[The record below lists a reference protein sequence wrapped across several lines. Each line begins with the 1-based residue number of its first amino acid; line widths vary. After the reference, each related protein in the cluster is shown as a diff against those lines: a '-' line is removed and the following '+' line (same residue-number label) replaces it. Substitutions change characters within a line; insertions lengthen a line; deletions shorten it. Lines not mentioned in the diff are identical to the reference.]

1 MAKVSGTV
9 RSYTVSVESDGAG
22 KILRSLRLQL
32 LASRVDATPFL
43 DVDFVDS
50 PPEDFMFFS
59 ADSATVRLATSAFQ
73 SMYEILRTERPVF
86 ASAEEVELLGRTQR
100 RFILST
106 GSEPTG
112 EGNVDGSAVTP
123 PSFVPLPD
131 PPPFRQP

>member
-1 MAKVSGTV
+1 
-9 RSYTVSVESDGAG
+9 
-22 KILRSLRLQL
+22 
-32 LASRVDATPFL
+32 LASRDAATPFL

-50 PPEDFMFFS
+50 PPEDFIRF
-59 ADSATVRLATSAFQ
+59 ATDAVTVSLAAPAFA

-86 ASAEEVELLGRTQR
+86 ASAEEVQLLGRTQR
-100 RFILST
+100 RFVLST

-123 PSFVPLPD
+123 PTFVPLPD